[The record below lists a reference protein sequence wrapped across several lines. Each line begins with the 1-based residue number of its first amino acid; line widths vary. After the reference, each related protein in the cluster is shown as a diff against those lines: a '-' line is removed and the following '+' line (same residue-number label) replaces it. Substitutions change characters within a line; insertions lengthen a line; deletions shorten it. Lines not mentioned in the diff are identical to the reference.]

1 MPQIVAGSALAGAGR
16 RRRSLKTPRWSTSSQ
31 RPSCLA
37 RCLSLNTAQQLGA
50 ALDLAILSAV
60 ATARANSLLNAVKG
74 AITRSCRFRAVAARI
89 GGTFFS
95 SLSVSVRA
103 LLGLLV

>member
-37 RCLSLNTAQQLGA
+37 RCLSLNTAQQLGP
-50 ALDLAILSAV
+50 L
-60 ATARANSLLNAVKG
+60 RAW
-74 AITRSCRFRAVAARI
+74 R
-89 GGTFFS
+89 S
-95 SLSVSVRA
+95 SLPSPPRA
-103 LLGLLV
+103 LVQLRLRAGAGQTDTVHEDAYAVDPEPDQDVDQDLGLG